1 MLLYIMLYISVSQ
14 PFLPMP
20 HFFHTKNVAPLQHT
34 NKHNQNENFK
44 INGNLLIISETFTL
58 IESFSERE
66 KQINL
71 IFLNSFVPVQ
81 ISKKIFF

>member
-1 MLLYIMLYISVSQ
+1 
-14 PFLPMP
+14 MP
-20 HFFHTKNVAPLQHT
+20 HFFHTKNVSPHQHT
-34 NKHNQNENFK
+34 NKHNQNEIFK

-81 ISKKIFF
+81 ICKKIFFG